1 MWCRELVPSLKNNAE
16 QSKLTV
22 LNNSSKNIL
31 KTLALTCTFF
41 AQNLKNVQRFC
52 VWVGCLP
59 LSCTVYGL
67 EIIVPCL
74 CAYLWKLVYSCKMA
88 IKGFANLFITS
99 PSRYPL
105 PISCYHDD
113 FVQILVTRSNVNIIM
128 VVVLV
133 EFWFWLIGTAG
144 AT

>member
-1 MWCRELVPSLKNNAE
+1 M
-16 QSKLTV
+16 
-22 LNNSSKNIL
+22 
-31 KTLALTCTFF
+31 
-41 AQNLKNVQRFC
+41 KNVQRFC
-52 VWVGCLP
+52 VWVGRLP

-74 CAYLWKLVYSCKMA
+74 CTYLWKLVHSCKMV
-88 IKGFANLFITS
+88 IMGFTNLIVTS

-113 FVQILVTRSNVNIIM
+113 FVQILVTRSSVNIIM

-133 EFWFWLIGTAG
+133 QFWFWLIGTAG
-144 AT
+144 ATWLSTCKVCTDFLLLFINILLR

>member
-1 MWCRELVPSLKNNAE
+1 MWCRELVQSLKNDAE

-22 LNNSSKNIL
+22 LNNNSKNML

-41 AQNLKNVQRFC
+41 FCTEQRFC
-52 VWVGCLP
+52 VWVGRLP

-74 CAYLWKLVYSCKMA
+74 CAYLWKLVHSCKMV
-88 IKGFANLFITS
+88 IMGFTNLIVTS

-105 PISCYHDD
+105 PISCYH
-113 FVQILVTRSNVNIIM
+113 
-128 VVVLV
+128 
-133 EFWFWLIGTAG
+133 AG
-144 AT
+144 CEIAPNTGANATKFFTLATKS